1 MVLEYSKLSSVI
13 PLTRPIKDLQ
23 QLVAVFEYDD
33 FEVGD
38 PRFVHVDLAYALMFR
53 VPKLRSV
60 AVLGRASVPPT

>member
-33 FEVGD
+33 FEVDD
-38 PRFVHVDLAYALMFR
+38 PRFRAHDLAYALSSFR
-53 VPKLRSV
+53 EEKTISAKSERVKF
-60 AVLGRASVPPT
+60 

>member
-38 PRFVHVDLAYALMFR
+38 PRFRAHDLAYALI
-53 VPKLRSV
+53 KLKLGDITINPSNRS
-60 AVLGRASVPPT
+60 

>member
-1 MVLEYSKLSSVI
+1 MVLEYSKLASVI

-38 PRFVHVDLAYALMFR
+38 LRFVHEAG
-53 VPKLRSV
+53 LRWS
-60 AVLGRASVPPT
+60 SPTLQRELLVIVTERGN